1 LSNAAGVVAKTTY
14 DAAGRV
20 TAQYTTNG
28 ASGSG
33 WSNPSSVANDVI
45 LAQTE
50 MTNDSN
56 GNAIETITRRRQ

>member
-1 LSNAAGVVAKTTY
+1 MRLA
-14 DAAGRV
+14 
-20 TAQYTTNG
+20 TNG
-28 ASGSG
+28 ASGLG